1 MYTFLK
7 VNIKIF
13 LLLAISIIDV
23 KAQQDN
29 DGMREN
35 FLTRICLDKF
45 AYEMK
50 NANISPPK
58 GMGNF
63 TCKCFL
69 NEINQGKTINEAQNN
84 CKNKAAMIFQ

>member
-1 MYTFLK
+1 MGE
-7 VNIKIF
+7 IK
-13 LLLAISIIDV
+13 S
-23 KAQQDN
+23 QQNN

-50 NANISPPK
+50 NANITPPK

-63 TCKCFL
+63 TCRCFL
-69 NEINQGKTINEAQNN
+69 NEINEGKSINKAQNL
-84 CKNKAAMIFQ
+84 CKIKASKMFQ